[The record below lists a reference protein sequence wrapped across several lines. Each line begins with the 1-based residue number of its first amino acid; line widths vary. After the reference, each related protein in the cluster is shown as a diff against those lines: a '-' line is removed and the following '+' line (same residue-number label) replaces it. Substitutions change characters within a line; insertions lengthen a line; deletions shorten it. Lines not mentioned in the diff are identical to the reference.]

1 MLVLYTILL
10 QTPPS
15 SQLLATRVI
24 LALVCVI
31 VSSSLALGVCV
42 GLLRRIQVISPIRPE
57 PSPSEDATED
67 SPEQRAS

>member
-1 MLVLYTILL
+1 MLELYTIVA
-10 QTPPS
+10 QTEPS

-42 GLLRRIQVISPIRPE
+42 GLVRRIQVISPVRPE
-57 PSPSEDATED
+57 PQPQDEAQDTSD
-67 SPEQRAS
+67 QRAS

>member
-15 SQLLATRVI
+15 GQLLATRVI

-42 GLLRRIQVISPIRPE
+42 GLLRRIQVISPVRQEPTQSEDPPEDPPE
-57 PSPSEDATED
+57 P
-67 SPEQRAS
+67 QAS

>member
-15 SQLLATRVI
+15 GQLLATRVI

-42 GLLRRIQVISPIRPE
+42 GLLRRIQTIAPERRE
-57 PSPSEDATED
+57 PSSEDEPQEPPSE
-67 SPEQRAS
+67 RAS